1 MSRVDAWGKSLI
13 NFCKTTGSIIVN
25 GRFGPLSTNNTTI
38 HNTTVDYMLCSID
51 MLKYIMSMHV
61 HDFNP
66 LLSDVHCAL
75 ETTVKISLSQYTSE
89 HTENLQTKQ
98 TPSRQLTNMTR
109 PNKWESDKK
118 DSFILSLDTGLI
130 QEIYALVNNSN
141 DNKERQQ
148 EILDNTSNKISTL
161 FSKAAIDTFGEKR
174 DYHSLGKSRNQTIKN
189 NKPWYTASC
198 RNKRTIFNKAKK
210 KYNRTK
216 SNTDFLQMRQKG
228 KEYKSEVK
236 SAVKSHNNVIRSEIR
251 QLKKKSNVKEYW
263 DYCRNNENSDIKT
276 CIDFPKFVDFLKKL
290 NGENDSLVVRP
301 ISMPVVDQPEN
312 YLDTDITANEIIDAV
327 RNLKN
332 NKASGIDGITNEYIK
347 ASIDILLP
355 VYVKLFNI
363 IYDQGTVPS
372 AWTTGIIKPIYKQ
385 KGNKQEPDNYR
396 PITILSCLGK
406 LFTSVLNNRLK
417 IYTEMENYIGEE
429 QIGFRENY
437 STIDGI
443 FSLYMLIDL
452 MKKRRKKLF
461 CAFIDLK
468 ICFGSVW
475 REGLW
480 NKLNH
485 MHLGRKMTNVIMS
498 IYKNVKSCLRMYS
511 HDATGE
517 LIFNTSDLFN
527 CLNGLREGENL
538 SPILFSIY
546 VNDLKTFLEEHN
558 CQGVDINCMND
569 IQFDQNILYF
579 FKMFILMYADDT
591 VLFANTNHDLQYTL
605 NKYTEYCKMWKL
617 NVNITKTKIMYFG
630 RKGSYNFSMNNENV
644 EIVNNFKY
652 LGVVFSRNGK
662 FSDAM
667 NDNIEKA
674 RKGLFQLRRTFR
686 EKKIPVDCQIEL
698 FEKVIEP
705 TLLYGCELW
714 GMENTECI
722 EQFRLKSYKQIL
734 QVRNSTPSYII
745 YGELG
750 KLPLKCAIKSRM
762 LKFWSKTVMGKVE
775 KIPYQILNIMI
786 NDGCDYKWVTYIR
799 NILDQTGNTN
809 IWFNQKL
816 DKQTEKCIIQNLKDQ
831 ELQNITAKA
840 NLSTKGNSYMYL
852 KVIWDLEPYLTSLD
866 IDRTRALIKF
876 RTGNHRLPIETGRYN
891 NIPIENRKCRFCN
904 ILGDEFHYVMECKQ
918 FSFSRKKYIDKMY
931 YTRPNMEKFQT
942 LMNCK
947 TIDQMTKLSLFVS
960 IIMKNVN

>member
-1 MSRVDAWGKSLI
+1 
-13 NFCKTTGSIIVN
+13 
-25 GRFGPLSTNNTTI
+25 
-38 HNTTVDYMLCSID
+38 
-51 MLKYIMSMHV
+51 
-61 HDFNP
+61 
-66 LLSDVHCAL
+66 
-75 ETTVKISLSQYTSE
+75 
-89 HTENLQTKQ
+89 
-98 TPSRQLTNMTR
+98 
-109 PNKWESDKK
+109 
-118 DSFILSLDTGLI
+118 
-130 QEIYALVNNSN
+130 
-141 DNKERQQ
+141 
-148 EILDNTSNKISTL
+148 
-161 FSKAAIDTFGEKR
+161 
-174 DYHSLGKSRNQTIKN
+174 
-189 NKPWYTASC
+189 
-198 RNKRTIFNKAKK
+198 
-210 KYNRTK
+210 
-216 SNTDFLQMRQKG
+216 
-228 KEYKSEVK
+228 
-236 SAVKSHNNVIRSEIR
+236 
-251 QLKKKSNVKEYW
+251 
-263 DYCRNNENSDIKT
+263 
-276 CIDFPKFVDFLKKL
+276 
-290 NGENDSLVVRP
+290 
-301 ISMPVVDQPEN
+301 
-312 YLDTDITANEIIDAV
+312 
-327 RNLKN
+327 
-332 NKASGIDGITNEYIK
+332 
-347 ASIDILLP
+347 
-355 VYVKLFNI
+355 
-363 IYDQGTVPS
+363 
-372 AWTTGIIKPIYKQ
+372 
-385 KGNKQEPDNYR
+385 
-396 PITILSCLGK
+396 
-406 LFTSVLNNRLK
+406 
-417 IYTEMENYIGEE
+417 
-429 QIGFRENY
+429 
-437 STIDGI
+437 
-443 FSLYMLIDL
+443 

-468 ICFGSVW
+468 KCFGSVW

-485 MHLGRKMTNVIMS
+485 IHLGRKMTNVIMS

-630 RKGSYNFSMNNENV
+630 RKDSYNFSMNNENV

-762 LKFWSKTVMGKVE
+762 IKFWSKTVMGKVE

-816 DKQTEKCIIQNLKDQ
+816 AKQTEKCIIQNLKDQ